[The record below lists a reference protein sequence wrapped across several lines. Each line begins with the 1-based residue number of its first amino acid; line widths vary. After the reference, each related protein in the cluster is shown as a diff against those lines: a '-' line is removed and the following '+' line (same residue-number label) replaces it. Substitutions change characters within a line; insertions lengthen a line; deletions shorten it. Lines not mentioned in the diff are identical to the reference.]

1 MILMGSIKRGLPM
14 KLKEILAQVPD
25 PRGGQGQDY
34 RLWSILALI
43 VVGFL
48 CGRRGLLSVFLLGR
62 SLNQRQRHALGFHKG
77 TTPCHAT
84 LTETMRAI
92 DPEALMKVL
101 NSLAICGE
109 GEETR
114 HIAFDGKT
122 MRASKDENGKAVH
135 CLSAF
140 CCGIR
145 EVLGQTAS
153 RGKGMEIPDAM
164 KLLAKLDLKGKVITG
179 DAIFCQKKICKT
191 IVDGGGDYVFAVKD
205 NQKNL
210 REDIETAFNEPV
222 FPPAQVGKRARKG
235 ARPHRA
241 AHH

>member
-1 MILMGSIKRGLPM
+1 M

-34 RLWSILALI
+34 RLWSILSLI

-62 SLNQRQRHALGFHKG
+62 SLNQRQRHALGFVKG
-77 TTPCHAT
+77 TRPCHAT
-84 LTETMRAI
+84 LTETVRAI
-92 DPEALMKVL
+92 DPEALSKIL
-101 NSLAICGE
+101 CGYAICSE

-122 MRASKDENGKAVH
+122 MRASKDGNGKAVH
-135 CLSAF
+135 CLSA
-140 CCGIR
+140 CCRGIR
-145 EVLGQTAS
+145 EVLEQTAS
-153 RGKGMEIPDAM
+153 RGKGMEIPGAI
-164 KLLAKLDLKGKVITG
+164 KLLAKLDLKEKVITG
-179 DAIFCQKKICKT
+179 DVILCQKKICKT

-210 REDIETAFNEPV
+210 KEDIEAVFNEPV
-222 FPPAQVGKRARKG
+222 FPPVQVGKRAGKG
-235 ARPHRA
+235 ARPH
-241 AHH
+241 